1 MLRKR
6 LAAML
11 ASLFVTAITGA
22 AFAGPPASG
31 RVDTAEKAGK
41 LGEALTVLHAV
52 GQWSVDVSKMA
63 DERAKSE
70 LVKNYARTIATAN
83 ADTDAKL
90 MEIAKKNGI
99 EVAALDPKTEEG
111 KSLLDRMK
119 AETLLLSS
127 LKGDA
132 FDKEYMTLV
141 TNTQQSVSHFLEAH
155 KAAAK
160 DPAAKKLMGD
170 MHSTIQQRLKTAQDI
185 LAKVYG
191 NSI

>member
-1 MLRKR
+1 MSLKG
-6 LAAML
+6 LAPMFL
-11 ASLFVTAITGA
+11 ALAVIANTGA
-22 AFAGPPASG
+22 AFASPPASG
-31 RVDTAEKAGK
+31 KTDTAETGN

-141 TNTQQSVSHFLEAH
+141 TNTQQSVLQMLKTARASAT
-155 KAAAK
+155 
-160 DPAAKKLMGD
+160 DPDVVKFIDDLTA
-170 MHSTIQQRLKTAQDI
+170 TVQNRLKTAQDI
-185 LAKVYG
+185 MAKVYG
-191 NSI
+191 DSV